1 MRAQVKPTNTEG
13 LENLFYCSGICVCYI
28 LFFSFLCIII
38 FIRYMKQMRS
48 QSVVEKDD
56 TC

>member
-28 LFFSFLCIII
+28 LFFSFSMHYNIYKI
-38 FIRYMKQMRS
+38 YETN
-48 QSVVEKDD
+48 EKPISGRKG
-56 TC
+56 